1 MNSEFKKNIIFA
13 NKNEFMNFLENDHNG
28 LILQILD
35 EEGIDYLKEYE
46 YTEDRICYILYYS
59 KYVNELFQNNIF
71 LDLFLNTD
79 ISRYYASLK
88 NLNNDTYDL
97 IIIKVRKC
105 LEVFIDILVK
115 MIIIIII
122 IWKMVEIGN

>member
-1 MNSEFKKNIIFA
+1 
-13 NKNEFMNFLENDHNG
+13 MNFLENDHNG

-105 LEVFIDILVK
+105 LEVFIDILIK

>member
-105 LEVFIDILVK
+105 LEVFIDILIK